1 MSADGI
7 VVLDAAE
14 AISRIDELAALLS
27 DVVNGNGGVGFMAPF
42 PPAAA
47 EPHWR
52 DWITSAG
59 RGERVILAALCD
71 GAIAGSVQLVPA
83 PQPNQPHRADVA
95 KLLVLR
101 RARRRGIARSLMERL
116 EAEARALGRTLLTL
130 DTETGGAAEALY
142 CSMGYRVAGI
152 IPDFALRSLGGLT
165 GTTILYK
172 QLASPL

>member
-1 MSADGI
+1 MSAAEI

-14 AISRIDELAALLS
+14 AIIRIDELAALLA

-47 EPHWR
+47 ELHWR
-52 DWITSAG
+52 DWIASAG

-95 KLLVLR
+95 KLLVLQY
-101 RARRRGIARSLMERL
+101 ARRRRIARSLMERL
-116 EAEARALGRTLLTL
+116 ERESLARDRTLLTL
-130 DTETGGAAEALY
+130 DTEAGGAAEALY
-142 CSMGYRVAGI
+142 RSMGYVACGI
-152 IPDFALRSLGGLT
+152 IPGFALRSLGGLT
-165 GTTILYK
+165 ATTILYK